1 MSEIAGTET
10 ADAVEAVENQEDAS
24 SGDESEIGF
33 AMDKNPSAQGLEADT
48 SGVDSDDDRGASEEQ
63 TQEIAKLKKP
73 KDSGPY
79 KYDKKI
85 EE

>member
-1 MSEIAGTET
+1 MSEIEGTET
-10 ADAVEAVENQEDAS
+10 AGAVEAVENQEDAS
-24 SGDESEIGF
+24 SGDESEVGF
-33 AMDKNPSAQGLEADT
+33 AMDKNPSAQALEADT

-63 TQEIAKLKKP
+63 TQEIVKQKKK